1 MKICQ
6 SNPETKNESITEM
19 AMAAAVMLRLAEL
32 EGEPNATAENKNRL
46 NLTYNT
52 ESCIMCA

>member
-6 SNPETKNESITEM
+6 SNPETKNESITVM
-19 AMAAAVMLRLAEL
+19 AVAVAVMFRLAEL
-32 EGEPNATAENKNRL
+32 EGKPNATAENKNRL